1 MTPVPPWRWFMR
13 PIALIAFLVA
23 LLVSA
28 SCGGTSTPVSP
39 SAAPTAAVGAENGS
53 QVGGA
58 GTSAPGTAPA
68 IGLTG
73 VVRDLNT
80 GAATFSLLTR
90 EGTRT
95 ILMDGDTQ
103 VWSRG
108 TQVRVSALRDGQSVS
123 IRGYDHTRYILART
137 ISVN

>member
-1 MTPVPPWRWFMR
+1 MR
-13 PIALIAFLVA
+13 PIASIALLVA
-23 LLVSA
+23 LLASA
-28 SCGGTSTPVSP
+28 SCGGSSTPVSP
-39 SAAPTAAVGAENGS
+39 TAAAPPVVAADPGS

-58 GTSAPGTAPA
+58 GTGSPVSAPAV
-68 IGLTG
+68 GLSG
-73 VVRDLNT
+73 VVRGLNT
-80 GAATFSLLTR
+80 GAGTFSLLTR

-108 TQVRVSALRDGQSVS
+108 TQTRLSALRDGQSVS